1 MEVEDA
7 MLDNVDGV
15 GDELPVEE
23 ELLVV
28 NEPTLDADA
37 ILARERNRATRK
49 VAKERLEVSMAKL
62 TRDWKNTT

>member
-23 ELLVV
+23 ELLV
-28 NEPTLDADA
+28 
-37 ILARERNRATRK
+37 
-49 VAKERLEVSMAKL
+49 AKERLEVSMAKL